1 MHLADA
7 AYYHAGESCY
17 LCKSQ
22 TAGLVDTEVQIDYEG
37 VLAICPG
44 CVLDMVSTAG
54 FRVEDV
60 AEVNR
65 LREELEEHKAARI
78 EAEMVLA
85 ELAAAAEKVQ
95 ERRRRGVRK

>member
-7 AYYHAGESCY
+7 AYFHAGEACY

-37 VLAICPG
+37 VIAVCPG
-44 CVLDMVSTAG
+44 CLLDMVQVAG
-54 FRVEDV
+54 FRVEDR
-60 AEVNR
+60 AEVER
-65 LREELEEHKAARI
+65 LRVELEEHKAARI

-85 ELAAAAEKVQ
+85 ELANAAEKVQ
-95 ERRRRGVRK
+95 ARRRRTAK